1 MNYGLIG
8 EKLGHSFS
16 AEIHAMLGDYGYE
29 LKEIPE
35 DGLEQFIKDADFKGI
50 NVTIPYKQAVIPYLD
65 HLDTGAKA
73 IGAVNTIVN
82 KNGKLYG
89 YNTDFFGMHSL
100 LRRIGAN
107 PRGKKTLILGTGG
120 TSKTALAVI
129 KAMGGTEVYRV
140 SRSSAEDAISYEEA
154 VSLHS
159 DASII
164 INTTP
169 VGMYPNTDACPID
182 INAFPQLTAVA
193 DAVYNPLR
201 SRLVQAATEKGI
213 SAEGGLFML
222 VAQAVRAS
230 EYFLGTVYAPET
242 VNTVFKTMLRK
253 KENIVLI
260 GMPSCGKSTV
270 GNILAAR
277 FGRACVDTDRVI
289 EANEGV
295 KISQIFAEKGES
307 AFRDIESATVAE
319 VSLSGGVVIATGGGA
334 VLREE
339 NLRALRQN
347 GRIYFLDRPLEK
359 LIPPEDRPL
368 ANSIEAIKEKYNERC
383 GIYIEAADVIIK
395 ENDGSA
401 MDAAECIIEEFFA
414 E

>member
-29 LKEIPE
+29 LKEIPA

-201 SRLVQAATEKGI
+201 SRLIQAARANNI
-213 SAEGGLFML
+213 PAEGGLFML

-230 EYFLGTVYAPET
+230 EYFLGTLYDPQTVTTVYQ
-242 VNTVFKTMLRK
+242 KMLRK

-260 GMPSCGKSTV
+260 GMPSSGKSTV
-270 GNILAAR
+270 GDLLAAQ

-289 EANEGV
+289 EANAGI
-295 KISQIFAEKGES
+295 KISRIFAEKGEN
-307 AFRDIESATVAE
+307 AFRDIETATVAE
-319 VSLSGGVVIATGGGA
+319 VSRSGGVVIATGGGA

-347 GRIYFLDRPLEK
+347 GRLYFLDRPLEQ
-359 LIPPEDRPL
+359 LIPTEDRPL
-368 ANSIEAIKEKYNERC
+368 ASSKEAIKTKYEERY
-383 GIYIEAADVIIK
+383 GIYTEAADAIIENNGSALEAAERIIK
-395 ENDGSA
+395 EFY
-401 MDAAECIIEEFFA
+401 AE
-414 E
+414 

>member
-16 AEIHAMLGDYGYE
+16 AEIHALLGDYGYE
-29 LKEIPE
+29 LKEISK
-35 DGLEQFIKDADFKGI
+35 DDLEKFIKDADFKGI

-65 HLDTGAKA
+65 YLDAGAKA
-73 IGAVNTIVN
+73 IGAVNTVVN

-89 YNTDFFGMHSL
+89 YNTDFYGMHCL
-100 LRRIGAN
+100 LKRVGAV

-120 TSKTALAVI
+120 TSKTALAVV

-140 SRSSAEDAISYEEA
+140 SRTPSEDTVSYEEA
-154 VSLHS
+154 KALHR

-182 INAFPQLTAVA
+182 IRAFPALTAVA

-201 SRLVQAATEKGI
+201 SRLVQAAREKDI
-213 SAEGGLFML
+213 AAEGGLFML

-230 EYFLGTVYAPET
+230 EYFLGTLYDSQT
-242 VNTVFKTMLRK
+242 VNTVYQMMRRK

-260 GMPSCGKSTV
+260 GMPSSGKSTV
-270 GNILAAR
+270 GDILAAR

-295 KISQIFAEKGES
+295 SIPQIFAEKGEKS
-307 AFRDIESATVAE
+307 FRDIEAATVAE
-319 VSLSGGVVIATGGGA
+319 VSRSGGVVIATGGGA

-347 GRIYFLDRPLEK
+347 GRLYFLDRPLEQ
-359 LIPPEDRPL
+359 LIPTEGRPL
-368 ANSIEAIKEKYNERC
+368 ARDAEAIEARYKERY
-383 GIYIEAADVIIK
+383 GIYTQAADVII
-395 ENDGSA
+395 ENNGSA
-401 MDAAECIIEEFFA
+401 IEAAERIIKEFYA